1 MQCLN
6 LIKNQSR
13 LIFQIKRT
21 FSKLDLAKPK
31 IIQNQQD
38 LFKFNDFKKLIFSIN
53 SEFLPIISHK
63 IVQFIGNFSFSNKD
77 RHIFRGLI
85 NELNLFKNISKK
97 SQRGFDKIPNF
108 DEPKPNGSSPPNQNN
123 NTKFFIASLLLFL
136 SSLMMFHISAN
147 QVRRLEDK
155 KAASASAINTNVPSG
170 DVNLPTD
177 IEDSQRKVSSQPTNY
192 HNLKLHIS
200 NNTITWNDVITQ
212 LIPNKLVSQIYASK
226 NTNHASI
233 LLKHPIEV
241 NGHRYF
247 YFNVNIS
254 PNDIERK
261 LEKAQD
267 EMNLKPEDRVQIIFK
282 SLDTTVSI
290 MNLIVLAFISYVIF
304 SFGRAF
310 FSKIQNVQSDLFS
323 QFTKA
328 KYTVVDPHLKSG
340 IPKITFKDVAGLHE
354 AKIEVKEFV
363 DYLRNPE
370 RFTKLG
376 IFFQNTII
384 NNFLIY

>member
-6 LIKNQSR
+6 LIKNQSGSFFR
-13 LIFQIKRT
+13 TKRT
-21 FSKLDLAKPK
+21 FSKLYLIKPK
-31 IIQNQQD
+31 IFENQKD
-38 LFKFNDFKKLIFSIN
+38 LFKFKDFKKLIFSIDSN
-53 SEFLPIISHK
+53 FLPVISQK
-63 IVQFIGNFSFSNKD
+63 ILNFIGNFSNSNKD
-77 RHIFRGLI
+77 RVIFRGLI
-85 NELNLFKNISKK
+85 NDLNIFKAISQKNR
-97 SQRGFDKIPNF
+97 RGFDKIPDFN
-108 DEPKPNGSSPPNQNN
+108 EPKPNGPAPPNQNN
-123 NTKFFIASLLLFL
+123 NTKFFIASLLLFI

-147 QVRRLEDK
+147 QVRKLEDK
-155 KAASASAINTNVPSG
+155 KAAAAINMNNTNVSSG
-170 DVNLPTD
+170 DNLPTD
-177 IEDSQRKVSSQPTNY
+177 IEDSQKIVSIQPTNY
-192 HNLKLHIS
+192 QNLKLHIS
-200 NNTITWNDVITQ
+200 NNTITWNDVVTQ

-233 LLKHPIEV
+233 LLKHPIEI
-241 NGHRYF
+241 NRQRYF

-267 EMNLKPEDRVQIIFK
+267 EMNIKPEDRVQIIFK

-290 MNLIVLAFISYVIF
+290 MNLMVLAFISYVVF

-328 KYTVVDPHLKSG
+328 KFTVVDPHLKSG

-363 DYLRNPE
+363 DYLRSPE

-376 IFFQNTII
+376 NFFN
-384 NNFLIY
+384 Y